1 MKTFLKIFIIVLL
14 IDIALDFLM
23 SYTVSYGDPNFLFKI
38 IDEIISFPTSI

>member
-14 IDIALDFLM
+14 IDMALGFLM
-23 SYTVSYGDPNFLFKI
+23 PYIVSKGNPNFLFKI